1 MIPSSLV
8 FVYTYKCNFNCIHCS
23 LSCKPANNDV
33 IWEEIVYKVI
43 DQAYYIPSIKLIV
56 FTGGEPLLY
65 KERIVNH
72 IKYAT
77 TKGFYTR
84 LVTNGWWARN
94 IDTTEKYLQELVDS
108 GLKEI
113 NISFDDF
120 HFNYLKNFGGINNL
134 FNIVEISKNF
144 GLTPLIGTIIYPGSK
159 INVGYL
165 KKALKEKNLLEGV
178 QFMEDYLFPL
188 GRARK
193 KCSIDMFIPG
203 NNKEVFQPC
212 REAGKALT
220 VLPDG
225 NITFCC
231 GHILN
236 TKAQDLITIAN
247 IIRDNITL
255 SQIID
260 RMQRN
265 VLFWL
270 LYLEGPLSIFNRL
283 DISHPVYRKCEAC
296 YLLATKYLR
305 QLHKLADHK
314 EAIWQEVK
322 EEKINVISA

>member
-43 DQAYYIPSIKLIV
+43 DQAYYIP
-56 FTGGEPLLY
+56 
-65 KERIVNH
+65 
-72 IKYAT
+72 
-77 TKGFYTR
+77 
-84 LVTNGWWARN
+84 
-94 IDTTEKYLQELVDS
+94 
-108 GLKEI
+108 
-113 NISFDDF
+113 
-120 HFNYLKNFGGINNL
+120 
-134 FNIVEISKNF
+134 
-144 GLTPLIGTIIYPGSK
+144 
-159 INVGYL
+159 
-165 KKALKEKNLLEGV
+165 
-178 QFMEDYLFPL
+178 L

-203 NNKEVFQPC
+203 NNNEVFQPC

-236 TKAQDLITIAN
+236 TKAQDFITIAN

-255 SQIID
+255 SQIIN

-283 DISHPVYRKCEAC
+283 NISYPVYRKCEAC